1 MPYATSNGGDAIR
14 NRIQQEDGSYRA
26 RGIEPTAGIADVSC
40 RYRMLISS
48 MAARHI
54 NREDARV
61 ANSSNS
67 WILGPAYGFEGR
79 GPALHRDPL
88 TSAQVQSGAVA
99 IRGRTPSSAAIR
111 LLGCLLGCQRPR
123 RVLLVPEGNGDNMGT
138 NGHRAPTSHPTSLLR
153 RSPPPLPDRSPVAS
167 REDACVAAWAISVWA
182 TLTRSGRVQL
192 THSFLVIRRG
202 RAMVAAGRPVLV
214 VRPPSHTP
222 RHGGVQG
229 CSSISRSAR
238 QPRALSA
245 LSKRYLRRVPPLG
258 LLVACELPFNPSIS
272 SATFSISERTHSLAR
287 CRDSSESLFG
297 SPAMSRAK
305 RPLTVRRVPEPLGC
319 RVSSI

>member
-1 MPYATSNGGDAIR
+1 
-14 NRIQQEDGSYRA
+14 
-26 RGIEPTAGIADVSC
+26 
-40 RYRMLISS
+40 

-222 RHGGVQG
+222 GMAVCRAALQFLD
-229 CSSISRSAR
+229 
-238 QPRALSA
+238 PRDNLAHCQRFLSA
-245 LSKRYLRRVPPLG
+245 TCAGCLRSGFSLPANYLSIPQSPQPPSLSANARILWPDAGTVLNRCLG
-258 LLVACELPFNPSIS
+258 PRQCPGQKD
-272 SATFSISERTHSLAR
+272 H
-287 CRDSSESLFG
+287 
-297 SPAMSRAK
+297 
-305 RPLTVRRVPEPLGC
+305 
-319 RVSSI
+319 